1 MMKLLQKEMVEL
13 VVLASKSI
21 IKYNKDDE
29 VIVVYDMMKEC
40 CKNENLSI
48 HTIHKHNK
56 NNRFKDGTYF
66 EIQEYIPKITIINC
80 DNCGKE
86 FKCQSFRIEK
96 HKHLFC
102 SKKCES
108 EYKKSQS
115 ELNRTCIICDKKFHT
130 KPSYEA
136 QCCSKECDRIA
147 RKQKMSGNANHQYG
161 LLGNKNPTWKS
172 DEKISHYGYKLIRTL
187 NHPFKNCD
195 GFVFEHRLIAEKY
208 LLNDENSIVIDG
220 KKYLK
225 KDYTVHHIDFNRL
238 NNDKTNLVVM
248 TKGEHT
254 SLHFK
259 LRRDD
264 QALTDYCNT
273 HSLDINTIKNRI

>member
-86 FKCQSFRIEK
+86 FKCQNFRIEK

-238 NNDKTNLVVM
+238 NNDKTNLAVM